1 MAHYTRRDCQSQA
14 VFGKIGACLS
24 IYVESTI
31 VTRSMTAF
39 ARHEAQ
45 TDLGTLS
52 WEIRSVNHRYLEVS
66 FRLDESFR
74 SLEMAMRKLISDTL
88 SRGKVEVTL
97 RYKAPNQQQDALEI
111 NQALAE
117 TLVSRYHQLAGL
129 SDTAAPLDMMKV
141 LQWPGVIQTESLDQ
155 EALSALVMKSL
166 EQALADLV
174 ASREREG
181 AALQV
186 MIEQRCDQISDI
198 AAQVRELMPEILQNQ
213 RNKLQEKVQELAV
226 NLEPERLEQEMVL
239 LAQKSDVAEELDRLQ
254 SHVKEVEHV
263 LKRNEPIGRRLDF
276 LMQELNREANTL
288 GSKSIDTGTTR
299 FSVDLKVLIEQ
310 MREQIQNIE

>member
-1 MAHYTRRDCQSQA
+1 
-14 VFGKIGACLS
+14 
-24 IYVESTI
+24 
-31 VTRSMTAF
+31 MTAF

-52 WEIRSVNHRYLEVS
+52 WEIRSVNHRYLEVG

-74 SLEMAMRKLISDTL
+74 SLEMAMRKLVSDTL

-97 RYKAPNQQQDALEI
+97 RYKAPEQQQDALEI

-117 TLVSRYHQLAGL
+117 TVVSRYQQLASL
-129 SDTAAPLDMMKV
+129 SDVAAPLDMMKV

-155 EALSALVMKSL
+155 EALATLVMQSL
-166 EQALADLV
+166 QEALADLV
-174 ASREREG
+174 ATREREG
-181 AALQV
+181 AALQT
-186 MIEQRCDQISDI
+186 MIEQRCQQISDI
-198 AAQVRELMPEILQNQ
+198 AAQVRDLMPTILETQ

-226 NLEPERLEQEMVL
+226 NLEPERLEQEVVL

-263 LKRNEPIGRRLDF
+263 LKRDEPIGRRLDF